1 MSKLFPVIL
10 CGGSGV
16 RLWPISRSTYPK
28 QFMDISGRSL
38 FDDTLM
44 RAVNLPASVE
54 QAEQAERAGQA
65 GQAGQAEP
73 IILCNEEQRF
83 LAAAALQARG
93 ISASIVLEPV
103 ARNTAPAIAL
113 AAFAAHEQE
122 EDALMLVLPSD
133 HKVEPQAE
141 FAKAVQAAFA
151 CAKQGYLVTFGVV
164 PLGPE
169 TGYGYIC
176 QGEALK
182 DNLPGQKVSR
192 FVEKPDQ
199 ASAKA
204 MLAEGGYFWNSGMF
218 LFKASTYLQELK
230 KYTPEIYAQCQK
242 AWQGRTKDFDFIR
255 VDKQAFENSPAN
267 SIDYAVMEHTE
278 FAAVVPLSAQW
289 SDLGSWQ
296 AFYEAAQK
304 DEAGNSRIGDVLIE
318 DVQDCYIHSSSR
330 LVAALGV
337 RDLVLVETADAVL
350 VADRKCSQDVKKI
363 VEKLSLGGRVEKDEH
378 VLTLRPWGSYQILA
392 QGNAFKVKR
401 IIVNPEASLSLQLH
415 HHRAEHWVVV
425 SGTAKVTV
433 GKESMLLS
441 EDQSNYISIGTLHR
455 LENPGMIPL
464 EIIEIQTGSYLG
476 EDDIVRLED
485 KFGRKDKQ

>member
-28 QFMDISGRSL
+28 QFMDICGRSL
-38 FDDTLM
+38 FDDTVM
-44 RAVNLPASVE
+44 RAVNLPGSVE
-54 QAEQAERAGQA
+54 QAA
-65 GQAGQAEP
+65 P

-83 LAAAALQARG
+83 LAAAALQAKNLT
-93 ISASIVLEPV
+93 ATIVLEPI

-113 AAFAAHEQE
+113 AAFAAYEQA

-133 HKVEPQAE
+133 HKVEPQEA
-141 FAKAVQAAFA
+141 FAKAVQAAIA
-151 CAKQGYLVTFGVV
+151 CAKEGYLVTFGVV

-176 QGEALK
+176 QGEGLK
-182 DNLPGQKVSR
+182 NNLPGQKVSR
-192 FVEKPDQ
+192 FVEKPNQ

-218 LFKASTYLQELK
+218 LFKASIYLQELK
-230 KYTPEIYAQCQK
+230 QYAPEIYAQCQK
-242 AWQGRTKDFDFIR
+242 AWQGRTKDLDFVR
-255 VDKQAFENSPAN
+255 VAKQDFEKSPVN

-278 FAAVVPLSAQW
+278 FAAVVPLLAQW

-296 AFYEAAQK
+296 AFYEAGQK
-304 DEAGNSRIGDVLIE
+304 DEAGNSSFGDVIVE
-318 DVQDCYIHSSSR
+318 DVQDSYIHSSSR

-350 VADRKCSQDVKKI
+350 VADRKRSQDVKKI
-363 VEKLSLGGRVEKDEH
+363 VEKLGLGGRVEKDEH

-401 IIVNPEASLSLQLH
+401 IVVNPGASLSLQLH

-433 GKESMLLS
+433 GEESMLLS
-441 EDQSNYISIGTLHR
+441 EDQSTYISIGTVHR

-485 KFGRKDKQ
+485 NFGRKVE